1 MAEGLCLTGDS
12 NIFDQIV
19 PDQDDLFLG
28 PVAAEGPEGPAPKRS
43 QPWFTKHVS
52 ISDHADL
59 HNVLNR
65 FTMCLGMDDS
75 LSTEMSIPK
84 LPLEIAINVTLH
96 SDYLANFM
104 NFMIFLTIP
113 NPGW

>member
-43 QPWFTKHVS
+43 QPWFIKHVS
-52 ISDHADL
+52 ISNHADL

-65 FTMCLGMDDS
+65 FTMCLGI
-75 LSTEMSIPK
+75 TVFPQKMSIPK
-84 LPLEIAINVTLH
+84 EPKLH
-96 SDYLANFM
+96 FNLANFM
-104 NFMIFLTIP
+104 NFMKFSLTILI
-113 NPGW
+113 PGW